1 MEHCLLV
8 DDLPDALALMSDLIR
23 RAFPDIALQ
32 TADSVQEAKR
42 CIRRR
47 TFQLALIDLEL
58 GDGDGAELIAWLAER
73 QPDCVPIVGTIFDD
87 DDHLMAALQAGAQG
101 YILKD
106 EPPEL
111 VAQQLQGIRNEQPP
125 LSSAIA
131 RRMIRHFRKTHALPA
146 VECRLSPRESET
158 LGLLAKG
165 LRLADI
171 AQALGIS
178 HHTVGDHVKAIYRK
192 LNISSRAE
200 AALEAQRL
208 GLVD

>member
-1 MEHCLLV
+1 
-8 DDLPDALALMSDLIR
+8 

-32 TADSVQEAKR
+32 AADSVQEAKR
-42 CIRRR
+42 CIHRQ

-106 EPPEL
+106 DPPEL
-111 VAQQLQGIRNEQPP
+111 VALQLPGIRNEQPT
-125 LSSAIA
+125 LSPAIA
-131 RRMIRHFRKTHALPA
+131 RRIIRHFRKTHALPA
-146 VECRLSPRESET
+146 VACRLSPRESET
-158 LGLLAKG
+158 LSLLAKG
-165 LRLADI
+165 LRLTDI